1 MKEWFYRGWR
11 TFFQG
16 AVSYLVAVVPALIDS
31 DVSITRKTIMGIG
44 MAAVCWGLGALMN
57 IKPMNIKPKA
67 DASVP
72 IVEEISENE
81 TLISETGEPAEEI
94 TETDEP
100 VVFDEEFVEESSGEG

>member
-1 MKEWFYRGWR
+1 MKEWFYRAWR

-16 AVSYLVAVVPALIDS
+16 AVSYLVVAVPALIDS
-31 DVSITRKTIMGIG
+31 DVSITRKTIMGVG

-57 IKPMNIKPKA
+57 IKPKA

-72 IVEEISENE
+72 VMEEISENE